1 MTIITIASLK
11 GGAGKTALAVN
22 LALEFARRGQR
33 VLAAD
38 MDANNNL
45 TDFFLRGVP
54 TATLDAANI
63 LHALSGERAVSACV
77 HRAENAELDVLPATI
92 ALADLSARVNG
103 DPVLLLGLGSALR
116 ETNYEYVIIDSPP
129 YRGSE
134 LRAAL
139 WSADLVLSPVT
150 PRRWLLQGA
159 RFLETDLA
167 AVERFTGR
175 AADLRFVCSMAGT
188 NQRDVARIDALRER
202 YSFFSGTIPKSA
214 SIDTALEG
222 GRVLRP
228 GSRGQIAF
236 SNITDEVLAWQKTN
250 AAAVPKNAR
259 ASG

>member
-1 MTIITIASLK
+1 MTIITVASLK

-22 LALEFARRGQR
+22 LALELARRGHR

-45 TDFFLRGVP
+45 TDFFLRTVP
-54 TATLDAANI
+54 TAELDGANI

-77 HRAENAELDVLPATI
+77 HRARNVDLDVLPATI

-103 DPVLLLGLGSALR
+103 DPVLLLGLRSALR
-116 ETNYEYVIIDSPP
+116 ETDYDYVVVDSPP
-129 YRGSE
+129 YRGPE

-175 AADLRFVCSMAGT
+175 CAELRFVCSMAGT
-188 NQRDVARIDALRER
+188 SARDTARIDALRQR
-202 YSFFSGTIPKSA
+202 YSFFSGSIPKSA
-214 SIDTALEG
+214 SIDTALEA

-236 SNITDEVLAWQKTN
+236 AEITDEVQAWEKTN
-250 AAAVPKNAR
+250 AATQSAR